1 MVQVLLPRLLIILF
15 FPYIV
20 HELIGKLEEL
30 VPFQKPNPKALP
42 QPSAYAMDKYKL
54 KECRIALKDV
64 KEQAEVVYPKA
75 LEVYNTEKALRIRFK
90 QRKLLHYL
98 KTVADRQKY
107 GRDPT
112 KRGRWGDSD
121 DSEYSDDEYD
131 SREKKRRVEYEDLSR
146 LSKEQY
152 GFK

>member
-1 MVQVLLPRLLIILF
+1 MLF
-15 FPYIV
+15 FPIV
-20 HELIGKLEEL
+20 HELIGKLEDL
-30 VPFQKPNPKALP
+30 RPFQKPNPNALP

-54 KECRIALKDV
+54 KECRVKLKDV

-75 LEVYNTEKALRIRFK
+75 LEVYNTEKALRIRYK
-90 QRKLLHYL
+90 QRKLLYYL

-107 GRDPT
+107 GRDPG
-112 KRGRWGDSD
+112 KRGRWEGSSSD
-121 DSEYSDDEYD
+121 DSDDEYD
-131 SREKKRRVEYEDLSR
+131 SKEKKRRVDYEDLSR